1 MVQKTSTPLDGLM
14 SAAEVSEY
22 LDVPVAT
29 LHGWR
34 HRGEGPPA
42 MRVGRWLR
50 YRESDVK
57 TWIDQRAEK
66 GPHREPAPTYERVA
80 PPTKQRTIRMSK
92 AAKTAGRKTRA
103 S

>member
-1 MVQKTSTPLDGLM
+1 MVQKNVTPLDGLM
-14 SAAEVSEY
+14 SAADVSEY

-57 TWIDQRAEK
+57 AWIDQRAER
-66 GPHREPAPTYERVA
+66 GPHREPAPTYEQVA
-80 PPTKQRTIRMSK
+80 PPVKKRTTRTSK
-92 AAKTAGRKTRA
+92 PAKTAGRKTPA
-103 S
+103 